1 MLANGSMS
9 NSLAAIETVLD
20 LDHVV
25 MVEIDHIGK
34 TLVETEVPLPDAV
47 VVVVIVHIV
56 PNGLFGLITYHHV
69 AGKV

>member
-1 MLANGSMS
+1 MS

-34 TLVETEVPLPDAV
+34 TLVETEVPLPDAAAV
-47 VVVVIVHIV
+47 VAVVIVHIV